1 MARYAFGPLVRRAA
15 GPVLGVA
22 ALLAA
27 LVTGSAASAATA
39 PASQDTPAN
48 AATTASA
55 GSLAAP
61 LEQAFAAARHL
72 PASAVGGV
80 RAGSLHQG
88 SASGADWAMASFVPS
103 ASAGKLAAGFADGA
117 ATGVFRRSGGVWHL
131 TRTGPYG
138 CGAGLPASL
147 KQAWQLAGPASCS
160 VSAATGHTAAQHA
173 LAALP
178 AGGISLSQAIAS
190 VALKQVGVST
200 TPAETSFSGV
210 DCNPYSTMV
219 AGFSSNADGCGYDQH
234 FKVED
239 QNEEWCADF
248 NKWVWQ
254 QAGVTAGMDT
264 LNAAASSFYSWG
276 QDQGETLTPDQG
288 TPQAGD
294 SIAFFGPGPVSGA
307 AYADHVGVVTSVNA
321 DGTINMVNGDFL
333 GSDGITV
340 EYNTDLDLS
349 TWPASEWGAG
359 EQWVII
365 TPPAS
370 AQPPVPHTTM
380 TGPRSVAT
388 GTAAAFHA
396 AASEPGGSISQYYWT
411 FGDGRSANSTAG
423 PTVSHVFHETGTYT
437 VTVTATSSRGTI
449 RTLTWDVA
457 VSGASSAAAGV
468 PSNAVWYA
476 TAPVDEYLFT
486 RSAGGLAA
494 DLWDGAAW
502 LQVPVP
508 GQPDPSGPV
517 TALSYPDPAVKD
529 AMTPHAYFRAA
540 DGSLAETYLG
550 SAGWVT
556 QELPGQPAAG
566 SAITA
571 AFTGGAPA
579 VFYVGANGRLAET
592 APRSSGWSATT
603 LPGAAVRPASLALS
617 ATAETPVLAATT
629 TGGALQVTAADGS
642 RWSSTTLPVHPA
654 GQPLAAVTT
663 AAGQPRIFFTGP
675 GGGLAAVTR
684 SGGNHWTVASLPGRP
699 ARGGGLAATS
709 YLIPGS
715 PVPGTPPASSV
726 PPGSEPPGSLPE
738 GTVGDTTGQE
748 VFYLGADGHPAADY
762 SAGTGA
768 WRTAALPGTASGIVG
783 ADAYL
788 LPGLPSQL
796 FFSAPGGGLQA
807 GTTGSAADP
816 SGAWSAGPL
825 PAAPATMADRVVLY
839 AATADDAATAQA
851 AASAAGLPAAQVTR
865 SFATAWADTL
875 SGNYL
880 VIAVG
885 QAATGALDY
894 NQCGWANPSTA
905 VGGSTPFYIVAGPL
919 ATLPGA
925 DAYESGTATAAAQT
939 QARTTDLAY
948 YALHGSLPSGV
959 TSLPAAAGPQ
969 RACSGS
975 PS

>member
-1 MARYAFGPLVRRAA
+1 MARYAFGPLMRRAA
-15 GPVLGVA
+15 GPVLAVL
-22 ALLAA
+22 ALLAP
-27 LVTGSAASAATA
+27 LVAGSAASAAVA
-39 PASQDTPAN
+39 PAG
-48 AATTASA
+48 ATT
-55 GSLAAP
+55 

-72 PASAVGGV
+72 PSSAIGGV
-80 RAGSLHQG
+80 RAGSLHEG
-88 SASGADWAMASFVPS
+88 PAAGTDWALASFEPS

-117 ATGVFRRSGGVWHL
+117 ATGVFRQTGGVWHL
-131 TRTGPYG
+131 VQTGPYG

-147 KQAWQLAGPASCS
+147 RQAWGLADPATCS
-160 VSAATGHTAAQHA
+160 ASAASGHSAAQHA
-173 LAALP
+173 LRAQP
-178 AGGISLSQAIAS
+178 ASGTSISQAIAS
-190 VALKQVGVST
+190 VALKQVGVSS

-210 DCNPYSTMV
+210 DCNPFSTMV

-264 LNAAASSFYSWG
+264 LNAAASSFYAWG
-276 QDQGETLTPDQG
+276 QDQGETLAPDQG
-288 TPQAGD
+288 TPQVGD
-294 SIAFFGPGPVSGA
+294 SIAFFGPGAVSAA

-340 EYNTDLDLS
+340 EYNTSLDLS

-370 AQPPVPHTTM
+370 AQPPVPHATVA
-380 TGPRSVAT
+380 GPHTAAT
-388 GTAAAFHA
+388 GQPATFHA
-396 AASEPGGSISQYYWT
+396 AASEPGGSVSQYYWT

-423 PTVSHVFHETGTYT
+423 PTVSHVYHETGTYT
-437 VTVTATSSRGTI
+437 ATVTVTSSRGTI

-476 TAPVDEYLFT
+476 TAPVAEYLFT
-486 RSAGGLAA
+486 HSAGGLAA
-494 DLWDGAAW
+494 DLWDGASW

-508 GQPDPSGPV
+508 GQPDASGPV
-517 TALSYPDPAVKD
+517 TALSYPDPAVSD
-529 AMTPHAYFRAA
+529 AMTPHAYYRAA

-550 SAGWVT
+550 VSGWVT
-556 QELPGQPAAG
+556 QELPGQPVAG

-571 AFTGGAPA
+571 AFTGGEPT
-579 VFYVGANGRLAET
+579 VFYTGAGGRPAET
-592 APRSSGWSATT
+592 AAGASGWTATT
-603 LPGAAVRPASLALS
+603 LPGAPVRPASLTLA
-617 ATAETPVLAATT
+617 ATAGGPVLAATT
-629 TGGALQVTAADGS
+629 TGGALQVTAASGS
-642 RWSSTTLPVHPA
+642 RWRSATLPVHPA
-654 GQPLAAVTT
+654 GSSLAAVTT
-663 AAGQPRIFFTGP
+663 AAGQPRVSFTSP
-675 GGGLAAVTR
+675 SGGLAAVTR
-684 SGGNHWTVASLPGRP
+684 ASGNHWTVASLPGRAAP
-699 ARGGGLAATS
+699 GSTLAATS
-709 YLIPGS
+709 YLIPG
-715 PVPGTPPASSV
+715 PAVPGTPPPSSV
-726 PPGSEPPGSLPE
+726 LPGSEPPGSLPE
-738 GTVGDTTGQE
+738 GTIGDTTGQE
-748 VFYLGADGHPAADY
+748 VFYLGAGGHPAVDY
-762 SAGTGA
+762 PAKTGG
-768 WRTAALPGTASGIVG
+768 WRTAPLPGTASGIAG

-807 GTTGSAADP
+807 DSTGSSADP
-816 SGAWSAGPL
+816 SGAWSAGSL

-839 AATADDAATAQA
+839 AATAADAATAQA
-851 AASAAGLPAAQVTR
+851 AATGAGLPAGQVTQ
-865 SFATAWADTL
+865 SFATAWADAL

-885 QAATGALDY
+885 TAATGALDY

-925 DAYESGTATAAAQT
+925 DAYESGTASAAAQT
-939 QARTTDLAY
+939 QARTADLAY

-959 TSLPAAAGPQ
+959 TSLPAAAGPV